1 DTLETSREGRADV
14 IAMAECQRD
23 SEALTMPS
31 AASSAIQTVMVTL
44 TGANNEPGFNNDSG
58 VVVTADEDNAIGN
71 SSEQDVSDNLS
82 VSALVAGRLSAG

>member
-1 DTLETSREGRADV
+1 MSEARGVTGPDNREVQFAAALASSGAWTDTLETSREGRADV

-44 TGANNEPGFNNDSG
+44 T
-58 VVVTADEDNAIGN
+58 
-71 SSEQDVSDNLS
+71 
-82 VSALVAGRLSAG
+82 